1 MSIEANTFDFIE
13 RCGGYRTPREL
24 LDDLLSCVR
33 QFGFEHLILAGV
45 PVGKQALGPLIE
57 LNGWPEGWLQRY
69 VERGYADVDGVCIHA
84 ARSAHPFFWRDVPS
98 SYGGTAASRRVAGEA
113 SEFGINSGYVVPMA
127 SRRHWQAAL
136 SLASSAA
143 RCDISAREQSSV
155 NLMSVFAVGA
165 VEALLVADRDEEH
178 LSARE
183 REVLSWAAAGKSAW
197 ETSCILSISSR
208 TVDKH
213 LAAIRGKYG
222 VRTTLQAVVEGIRR
236 REIFP

>member
-13 RCGGYRTPREL
+13 RCGGYSTPREL

-57 LNGWPEGWLQRY
+57 LNGWPEGWLERY
-69 VERGYADVDGVCIHA
+69 VGRGYADVDGVCIHA